1 MILCHTLRYTEL
13 DPHVAV
19 NMQFFSPV
27 PAAQKL
33 AALAQRTGPHTNW
46 CEVRRDTVV
55 IRSHCSAMSAHVAA
69 AIHSSAPG
77 ADPLL
82 RCHTDTRKLIPA
94 LLDSCPSLLDRG
106 ARTPTTLNTDATV
119 H

>member
-1 MILCHTLRYTEL
+1 VILCHTLRYTEL

-27 PAAQKL
+27 LAAHKVV
-33 AALAQRTGPHTNW
+33 ALAQRTGPHTNW

-55 IRSHCSAMSAHVAA
+55 IRSHCSGMSAQVAA
-69 AIHSSAPG
+69 AIHS
-77 ADPLL
+77 DPLPC
-82 RCHTDTRKLIPA
+82 CHKDTRKLIPV

-106 ARTPTTLNTDATV
+106 TRTPTTLNTDTTL